1 MLGVVKVDKLSFG
14 LDYATAGTR
23 ERIDDVIK
31 KYYGVVVKPKNSDR
45 FCKLNREVTPT
56 KQIREGYEGFNHNL
70 QMISLDQ
77 FRKFLL
83 ELRLAARQ
91 NLNVYGMHLP
101 MDVSADAP
109 VSNYLKTLLDHE
121 YLNGYVASTKEADS
135 TQTVYVAQK
144 KKRYKS
150 KRKQKLRIKF
160 YDKAEELI
168 SQNEANRVLPLK
180 EPVNIPELPMGYST
194 GGDRYGILLYKTN
207 LLRCEMELRGD
218 NLPFKTI
225 DDIIEAIDNGSFQD
239 VIEETFRKIL
249 LKTVFAEPMIQT
261 SCRSLKELA
270 INSML
275 KSNRDYKLLSKIHD
289 MDRHYNYFKKQ
300 KETVART
307 NDLNF
312 DELREKFVKE
322 QVKAA
327 PELDL
332 EESLLLPG

>member
-1 MLGVVKVDKLSFG
+1 MLGTVKVDKLSFG

-23 ERIDDVIK
+23 ERIDDVIR
-31 KYYGVVVKPKNSDR
+31 KYYGIVIKPKNSDR

-70 QMISLDQ
+70 QMIPLDQ
-77 FRKFLL
+77 FRKFLV
-83 ELRLAARQ
+83 ELRFAARQ

-101 MDVSADAP
+101 TDVSVDAP
-109 VSNYLKTLLDHE
+109 VSNYLETLLEHE

-135 TQTVYVAQK
+135 SQTVYVAQK
-144 KKRYKS
+144 KKRYNS
-150 KRKQKLRIKF
+150 KRKQKLLIKF
-160 YDKAEELI
+160 YDKSEELI
-168 SQNEANRVLPLK
+168 SRNEANRVLPLK

-207 LLRCEMELRGD
+207 LFRCEIELRGD
-218 NLPFKTI
+218 NLPFNTI
-225 DDIIEAIDNGSFQD
+225 DDIIEAIDNGSFQN
-239 VIEETFRKIL
+239 VIEETFREIL
-249 LKTVFAEPMIQT
+249 LRTVFAEPKVQT

-270 INSML
+270 INCVLNS
-275 KSNRDYKLLSKIHD
+275 KRDYKLLCKIHD

-312 DELREKFVKE
+312 DELREKLLKE
-322 QVKAA
+322 EPKAA
-327 PELDL
+327 PELDFK
-332 EESLLLPG
+332 ESLLIHR